1 MGMHSYLT
9 GFVAALLAICG
20 QAAPFAYI
28 GNASLAKVSVIDTA
42 SNSVV
47 AEVKLPE
54 PGVTGFAASADGR
67 RVYAANS
74 HHLFVIDAV
83 TNVVAAS
90 LRSDRALAV
99 TPVLQ

>member
-1 MGMHSYLT
+1 MRMHSYLT

-47 AEVKLPE
+47 AEVNTA
-54 PGVTGFAASADGR
+54 GVRRYRTRRKCRWAAGLCGKWPSP
-67 RVYAANS
+67 
-74 HHLFVIDAV
+74 
-83 TNVVAAS
+83 
-90 LRSDRALAV
+90 LRD
-99 TPVLQ
+99 